1 VTTDT
6 YTLGSYTVQGR
17 EEAAG
22 LLARWVRICFV
33 QIHYRRYGGDPVQR
47 GTPHP
52 PSGRP
57 WSAELR
63 TTLREA
69 DDDTFQRWWDSASD
83 EEGPIVG
90 NPDAAVPLIKELG
103 LWPEHWDEG
112 PSEDTGATPLSD
124 VLDRVATERRCKI
137 HGDVEWPSEYLG
149 EPCPKCIE
157 EGKLY
162 LCTTHVCDMN
172 GNSLG
177 TVNLTLAPDGTVT
190 LPDIP
195 ENYEV
200 LKKMGLDPKNEPE
213 VWGIRYSE

>member
-124 VLDRVATERRCKI
+124 VLDRVATDAARSTVMSSGLRSTSVNRVPSASRR
-137 HGDVEWPSEYLG
+137 GSS
-149 EPCPKCIE
+149 
-157 EGKLY
+157 
-162 LCTTHVCDMN
+162 T
-172 GNSLG
+172 S
-177 TVNLTLAPDGTVT
+177 APPMSVT
-190 LPDIP
+190 
-195 ENYEV
+195 
-200 LKKMGLDPKNEPE
+200 
-213 VWGIRYSE
+213 